1 MPPAGPRR
9 LQQPL
14 VDFALQSALQL
25 TRHWRALGIELTLS
39 LNLVGLVSRAH
50 GLVALLGRVLA
61 REPLSP
67 GTLALERPESLLVDD
82 RHGLRRTIEQLA
94 QLGLPVWLD
103 DFGAGG
109 AALADLRALP
119 LAGLLLT
126 PALVAG
132 LPDDRG
138 ALAVVRG
145 IVTLADGL
153 GLPACAPGVASG
165 AQEAALR
172 SVGCAMLQG
181 PWYQPPMPVPEANAW
196 LAAQAIRPA
205 V

>member
-1 MPPAGPRR
+1 M
-9 LQQPL
+9 
-14 VDFALQSALQL
+14 
-25 TRHWRALGIELTLS
+25 
-39 LNLVGLVSRAH
+39 SRAH

-67 GTLALERPESLLVDD
+67 GTLALELPESLLVDD
-82 RHGLRRTIEQLA
+82 RHGLRRTVEQLA

-103 DFGAGG
+103 DIGAGG
-109 AALADLRALP
+109 AALADLRAL
-119 LAGLLLT
+119 
-126 PALVAG
+126 
-132 LPDDRG
+132 
-138 ALAVVRG
+138 
-145 IVTLADGL
+145 
-153 GLPACAPGVASG
+153 LPACAPGVASG

>member
-1 MPPAGPRR
+1 M
-9 LQQPL
+9 
-14 VDFALQSALQL
+14 
-25 TRHWRALGIELTLS
+25 
-39 LNLVGLVSRAH
+39 SRAH

-61 REPLSP
+61 SEPLSP

-103 DFGAGG
+103 DFGAGAGG

-165 AQEAALR
+165 AQVAALR

-181 PWYQPPMPVPEANAW
+181 PWYQPPMPVPVPVPEANAW